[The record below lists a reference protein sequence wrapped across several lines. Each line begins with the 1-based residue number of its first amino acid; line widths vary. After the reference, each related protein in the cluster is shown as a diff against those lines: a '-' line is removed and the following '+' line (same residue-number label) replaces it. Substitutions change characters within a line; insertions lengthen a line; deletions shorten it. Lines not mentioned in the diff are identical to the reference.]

1 MEITLDPE
9 LEKFIRNQVQSG
21 QYCSLD
27 EAINVALRLLATQT
41 LASQG
46 INKTPNVCS
55 GDACVCV

>member
-41 LASQG
+41 LAS
-46 INKTPNVCS
+46 NRLSNE
-55 GDACVCV
+55 